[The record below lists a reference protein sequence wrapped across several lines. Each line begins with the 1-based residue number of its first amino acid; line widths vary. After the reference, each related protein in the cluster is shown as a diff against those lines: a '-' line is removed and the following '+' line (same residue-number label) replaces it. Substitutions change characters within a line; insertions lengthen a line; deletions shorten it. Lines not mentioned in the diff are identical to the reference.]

1 MVKHELEAVLVRHL
15 GPVKA
20 PPELAWRAGLSP
32 GGTSAAH
39 AAKAAEAKPQWLQP
53 LAAGVAAVA
62 AVAVLF
68 LWLRPPSSDLHS
80 TDPVQIS
87 TWLRSRSFDVPLRQD
102 PPSVIRLTTARVKG
116 SVAEIDYQVAGR
128 GARLTISP
136 ASATAPSAGA
146 YHVVRSHLVRGQLFT
161 LACAAPQDAH
171 TACLLCHMGAQ
182 VN

>member
-32 GGTSAAH
+32 GGISAAP
-39 AAKAAEAKPQWLQP
+39 AAKAGQAKWPQP

-62 AVAVLF
+62 AVALLF
-68 LWLRPPSSDLHS
+68 LWFRPPSSDLRS

-87 TWLRSRSFDVPLRQD
+87 AWLRSRSFDVPLRQD
-102 PPSVIRLTTARVKG
+102 PPSVIRLTSARVKG
-116 SVAEIDYQVAGR
+116 SIAEIDYQVAGR
-128 GARLTISP
+128 GARLTVSP
-136 ASATAPSAGA
+136 ASATAPGTGA
-146 YHVVRSHLVRGQLFT
+146 YHIVRSHLVRGQLFT
-161 LACAAPQDAH
+161 LACAFPQDAH

>member
-20 PPELAWRAGLSP
+20 PPELRLPQLSTEP
-32 GGTSAAH
+32 RQLWSGSAASS
-39 AAKAAEAKPQWLQP
+39 ANRQWLQP

-87 TWLRSRSFDVPLRQD
+87 AWLRSRSFDVPLRQD
-102 PPSVIRLTTARVKG
+102 PPSVIRLTSARVKG

-128 GARLTISP
+128 GARLTVSS

-161 LACAAPQDAH
+161 LACAFPQDAH